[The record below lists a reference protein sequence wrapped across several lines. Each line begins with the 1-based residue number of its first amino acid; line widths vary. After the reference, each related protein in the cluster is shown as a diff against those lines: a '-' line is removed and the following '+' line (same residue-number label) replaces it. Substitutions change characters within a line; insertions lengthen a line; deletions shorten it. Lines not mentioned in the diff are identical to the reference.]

1 MTTNRPP
8 PQNTSAYEKEKE
20 KAKVNLDHQ
29 LNAAAL
35 RRVAQSSRSW
45 IKRKTGRPFPDDP
58 WEQLWAAIAAV
69 FDSWGNP
76 RAAAYRRLNSIPDNW
91 GTAVNI
97 QAMVYGNLGEDS
109 GTGVGFTRNPAT
121 GAKGMYGEFL
131 MNAQGED
138 VVAGTRTPHPL
149 EKMKADSPGTYKEL
163 TKISKD
169 LENAFRDM
177 QDFEFTIERGRLF
190 MLQTR
195 VGKRTGTAAVRI
207 ATDMVREKRIK
218 SEEALL
224 RIDPEGLVQL
234 LGPVFKGSSKEE
246 AMAQGRYLAQG
257 LPAGPG
263 AATGRIVFKA
273 EDAVEESQKGPVIL
287 VREETSPEDILG
299 MAASVGILTSRGGM
313 TSHAALVARQ
323 MGKVCVAGCGEA
335 AVDVAKG
342 TLRANGKKL
351 TKGDWLSI
359 DGTSGEVLEGRLP
372 TQDSEV
378 VQVVTGKQ
386 KQSKDGDDARFRKV
400 MAWADKARH
409 MRVRA
414 NADLPE
420 QAKNAIAFGAEG
432 IGLCR
437 TEHMFFGEKELPAV
451 QRMILADD
459 PKDRHKA
466 LLKVLP
472 FQRRDFLGLFK
483 AMGSRPV
490 TIRTLDP
497 PLHEFLPADPKGI
510 KALAKSLDLPTSSVK
525 RRIAALHEANPM
537 LGFRGC
543 RLTYLFPEILDI
555 QVRAI
560 LEAAVAAQKKGIRV
574 QPEIMIPL
582 IGHQKELTPH
592 VDRVHLIAKEIKKR
606 TKKSVRYQVGTM
618 IEIPRAAL
626 TAEKVAR
633 DAEFFSFGTNDLTQT
648 ALGVSRDDSG
658 SFLPKYVE
666 EGIYPA
672 DPFASLDQ
680 EGVGRLLAWAVDE
693 GRKTRPGL
701 KVGVCGEHGG
711 DPSSIDFFHRVGL
724 DYISCSPFRIPV
736 ARLAA
741 AQAALTHN

>member
-1 MTTNRPP
+1 
-8 PQNTSAYEKEKE
+8 
-20 KAKVNLDHQ
+20 
-29 LNAAAL
+29 
-35 RRVAQSSRSW
+35 
-45 IKRKTGRPFPDDP
+45 
-58 WEQLWAAIAAV
+58 
-69 FDSWGNP
+69 
-76 RAAAYRRLNSIPDNW
+76 
-91 GTAVNI
+91 
-97 QAMVYGNLGEDS
+97 
-109 GTGVGFTRNPAT
+109 
-121 GAKGMYGEFL
+121 
-131 MNAQGED
+131 
-138 VVAGTRTPHPL
+138 
-149 EKMKADSPGTYKEL
+149 
-163 TKISKD
+163 
-169 LENAFRDM
+169 
-177 QDFEFTIERGRLF
+177 
-190 MLQTR
+190 
-195 VGKRTGTAAVRI
+195 
-207 ATDMVREKRIK
+207 
-218 SEEALL
+218 
-224 RIDPEGLVQL
+224 
-234 LGPVFKGSSKEE
+234 
-246 AMAQGRYLAQG
+246 
-257 LPAGPG
+257 
-263 AATGRIVFKA
+263 
-273 EDAVEESQKGPVIL
+273 
-287 VREETSPEDILG
+287 
-299 MAASVGILTSRGGM
+299 
-313 TSHAALVARQ
+313 
-323 MGKVCVAGCGEA
+323 
-335 AVDVAKG
+335 
-342 TLRANGKKL
+342 
-351 TKGDWLSI
+351 
-359 DGTSGEVLEGRLP
+359 
-372 TQDSEV
+372 
-378 VQVVTGKQ
+378 
-386 KQSKDGDDARFRKV
+386 
-400 MAWADKARH
+400 
-409 MRVRA
+409 
-414 NADLPE
+414 
-420 QAKNAIAFGAEG
+420 
-432 IGLCR
+432 R

-451 QRMILADD
+451 QRMILADS
-459 PKDRHKA
+459 PEDRHKA

-510 KALAKSLDLPTSSVK
+510 KALAKSLALPTSSVK
-525 RRIAALHEANPM
+525 QRIAALHEANPM

-560 LEAAVAAQKKGIRV
+560 LEAAVAAQEKGIRV

-626 TAEKVAR
+626 TAENIAR

-693 GRKTRPGL
+693 GRKTRPDL

-741 AQAALTHN
+741 AQAALTHD